1 MQRIDILRS
10 LYCLKLD
17 SVRLDVTRVKCL
29 LRIGVF
35 FPMRSSLIVPAW
47 PKKGGGDVIDG
58 IIDEGKNVP
67 RHKVRG
73 GTGKTNY

>member
-10 LYCLKLD
+10 LYCLNLD

-29 LRIGVF
+29 LRC
-35 FPMRSSLIVPAW
+35 PTRSSLIVPAW
-47 PKKGGGDVIDG
+47 PRKGGGDVIDG
-58 IIDEGKNVP
+58 IIDEGKDVP